1 MGVVPKTRFACL
13 KMRHILNTHMVQYE
27 ERDLYRSSGLQT
39 ELKDRLES
47 DYVQV
52 PQLFID
58 GQHIGDA
65 DAIEQLNESGDLRS
79 MLKPYKF
86 HGARKVCGVCGDDG
100 FVPCISCHGSKKS
113 WRWHG
118 FLNEICALRCTNCDE
133 MGLMPC
139 PMCLR

>member
-58 GQHIGDA
+58 GQHIGVSTLLSHHMYILVYYTHYREVD
-65 DAIEQLNESGDLRS
+65 
-79 MLKPYKF
+79 
-86 HGARKVCGVCGDDG
+86 
-100 FVPCISCHGSKKS
+100 
-113 WRWHG
+113 
-118 FLNEICALRCTNCDE
+118 
-133 MGLMPC
+133 
-139 PMCLR
+139 